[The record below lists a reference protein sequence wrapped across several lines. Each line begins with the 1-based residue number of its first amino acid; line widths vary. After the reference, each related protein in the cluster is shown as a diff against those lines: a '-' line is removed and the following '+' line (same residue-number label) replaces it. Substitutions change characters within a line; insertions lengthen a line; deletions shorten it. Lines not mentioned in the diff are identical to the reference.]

1 MTPTELMTF
10 LMLLTVTINPLRITL
25 PERVTKYL
33 LYFETFQIHPNLA
46 NKNLEILV
54 IDFITM
60 EQGWLHHFQVIG
72 HNILRSII
80 TTVFTIPSLYYWY
93 LPILQVALY
102 PSLQAICLK
111 KKNKIKQQTIQ
122 KNTHII
128 ASFATVWIIFATKKC
143 RARATGRA
151 TTTA

>member
-60 EQGWLHHFQVIG
+60 EQG
-72 HNILRSII
+72 
-80 TTVFTIPSLYYWY
+80 
-93 LPILQVALY
+93 
-102 PSLQAICLK
+102 
-111 KKNKIKQQTIQ
+111 
-122 KNTHII
+122 
-128 ASFATVWIIFATKKC
+128 
-143 RARATGRA
+143 
-151 TTTA
+151 